1 MSTSASLG
9 VISNAAARYRVMA
22 GYRQLFR
29 ARKLL
34 FIGDDVAMRESRIT
48 IKEEFIKNRHI
59 DISTNNYE
67 HFNGLIT
74 MIDEATDMLTNG
86 IVRGNLN
93 QNTGHYGTLLLI
105 FFFFVSFCPH
115 FLNVLCKGN
124 YLFFHSILFIVVFL
138 NSLLF
143 FVAT

>member
-9 VISNAAARYRVMA
+9 AISNAAARLRVMS

-59 DISTNNYE
+59 DITNNVE

-74 MIDEATDMLTNG
+74 MINEATDMLTNG

-93 QNTGHYGTLLLI
+93 QNTGHYGKCITLSM
-105 FFFFVSFCPH
+105 SFLVP
-115 FLNVLCKGN
+115 
-124 YLFFHSILFIVVFL
+124 IVF
-138 NSLLF
+138 
-143 FVAT
+143 